1 MPPATPF
8 VGRAVELR
16 RLAELL
22 SENRVVTVVGTGG
35 VGKSRLA
42 MEFLASQTEREPATA
57 LLASIGPGDSVAAA
71 LAAELGVES
80 APDALVDAIAG
91 RLELEPTLVVLDN
104 CEHVRDSAREL
115 VEVLAHRVQDLRV
128 LVTSRRRLDMPEEQL
143 LMLEPFPLP
152 AEPDPSAPAVQLF
165 CDRVARAAPHL
176 EPQPQD
182 LGLAVDICRL
192 LGGLPLAMELAAARV
207 HMLGLVELRNQ
218 LVRGR
223 LPTSTG
229 SRTMQEAVSWSLGL
243 LGTDARRLFAEACVF
258 PSTFD
263 LDALGAVSSL
273 GDPLPALGE
282 LVDASMLSVVGGRSG
297 RRYRILEPIRQ
308 AGSAEI
314 PDAAAE
320 SYLEWVAGMG
330 ERVRVDFL
338 ERDRGVSIEL
348 LVDHSDDFRHGL
360 VLLAER
366 GEDDRFA
373 QLALAL
379 SYPLSR
385 RPVSSLVSVILDRCP
400 ENPAGLAAKV
410 DLEWST
416 GRAEVCLAH
425 VEQLLG
431 MVDPEHPWVVKALGA
446 ACPAHSYR
454 GDLGQ
459 MSAAAQR
466 MVAHPAATDLERI
479 EAVALW
485 TLGELYGGDVDA
497 AGSVLEDN
505 ADVLALGNTALVSFV
520 RAEVAAAQES
530 DEALGWLERGATE
543 ARQTGDFLLTRM
555 IEVARLAMLVRES
568 EHGDAL
574 DLALDLVPELT
585 RAGLMPQAWMSL
597 RHVAALLVELGEPA
611 TALLILDSA
620 AASEDAPE
628 VVGDAVGQ
636 EAELRHRIADDLA
649 GAGIPGG
656 AMSSRRPAT
665 APVGRLWMEV
675 EAALVRHAQL
685 PATG

>member
-1 MPPATPF
+1 VCSPP
-8 VGRAVELR
+8 
-16 RLAELL
+16 
-22 SENRVVTVVGTGG
+22 
-35 VGKSRLA
+35 
-42 MEFLASQTEREPATA
+42 
-57 LLASIGPGDSVAAA
+57 
-71 LAAELGVES
+71 
-80 APDALVDAIAG
+80 
-91 RLELEPTLVVLDN
+91 
-104 CEHVRDSAREL
+104 
-115 VEVLAHRVQDLRV
+115 
-128 LVTSRRRLDMPEEQL
+128 
-143 LMLEPFPLP
+143 
-152 AEPDPSAPAVQLF
+152 
-165 CDRVARAAPHL
+165 
-176 EPQPQD
+176 
-182 LGLAVDICRL
+182 
-192 LGGLPLAMELAAARV
+192 
-207 HMLGLVELRNQ
+207 
-218 LVRGR
+218 
-223 LPTSTG
+223 
-229 SRTMQEAVSWSLGL
+229 
-243 LGTDARRLFAEACVF
+243 
-258 PSTFD
+258 TFD

-297 RRYRILEPIRQ
+297 HRYRILEPIRQ
-308 AGSAEI
+308 AGSAEM
-314 PDAAAE
+314 PDAAPE
-320 SYLEWVAGMG
+320 SCLEWVAAMA

-338 ERDRGVSIEL
+338 ERDRGASIEL
-348 LVDHSDDFRHGL
+348 LLDHSDDFRHGL

-366 GEDDRFA
+366 GEDNRFA

-385 RPVSSLVSVILDRCP
+385 RPVSSLVSVILERCP
-400 ENPAGLAAKV
+400 ETPAGLAARV

-431 MVDPEHPWVVKALGA
+431 VIEPDHPWVVKALGA
-446 ACPAHSYR
+446 ACPAHSYT

-466 MVAHPAATDLERI
+466 MVGHPAATDLERI
-479 EAVALW
+479 EAVTLW
-485 TLGELYGGDVDA
+485 ALGELYGGDVDA
-497 AGSVLEDN
+497 AASVLEGN
-505 ADVLALGNTALVSFV
+505 AEVLARGNTALLSFLL
-520 RAEVAAAQES
+520 AEIAAAQES

-574 DLALDLVPELT
+574 DLALDLVPDLT

-597 RHVAALLVELGEPA
+597 RHVATLLAELGEPA

-649 GAGIPGG
+649 GTSTPGG
-656 AMSSRRPAT
+656 AMCSRQPAT
-665 APVGRLWMEV
+665 ASVGRLWVEV

-685 PATG
+685 PATS